1 MTDIRQDLLATGG
14 AIAVLRLYGLDRVLT
29 EQDDPALWAAV
40 LVRHWPAPGSPDMD
54 PAALRFGVGGIPAD
68 EARASPRSGLEKIET
83 WCFERVDADH
93 LRVVPCAERP
103 QVSFMFALAMGAS
116 TEDPELLRGRMY
128 LDVSRPSRGEE
139 RALVHAGVSAPPN
152 AGTGETR
159 RWRVGDTGNWTETA
173 ETVSRWLA

>member
-54 PAALRFGVGGIPAD
+54 PAALRFGIGKIPPDQAH
-68 EARASPRSGLEKIET
+68 ASPRSELQEIET
-83 WCFERVDADH
+83 WCFERVDASR
-93 LRVVPCAERP
+93 LRVTQCADHP

-116 TEDPELLRGRMY
+116 ADDPDLYRGRMY
-128 LDVSRPSRGEE
+128 LDVSRPSQGQEQ
-139 RALVHAGVSAPPN
+139 ALVHWGISAPPN

-159 RWRVGDTGNWTETA
+159 YWRIDDRGAWQETQ
-173 ETVSRWLA
+173 EILSRWLT